1 MGEVVQDG
9 SRRKYIKIRMRGE
22 KLLRSVMIK
31 ANEISHSYI
40 SCLLLY
46 NFVTREMEISK
57 EICLS
62 KKDELIRSS
71 QNGGETGPYRESDII
86 DSQSLNLNGKYS

>member
-1 MGEVVQDG
+1 
-9 SRRKYIKIRMRGE
+9 
-22 KLLRSVMIK
+22 
-31 ANEISHSYI
+31 
-40 SCLLLY
+40 
-46 NFVTREMEISK
+46 MEISK